1 MERGSERRLCFSF
14 HCFIMLIR
22 KNTHNEATQLPLP
35 TGHRLKL
42 CLSLCPSP
50 FLSLS
55 LSANSLEFLISKFIM
70 SSWSRTK
77 GDDHV
82 AREDEGD
89 TLRQWR
95 HKVYSCTKNTHLMED
110 ARSSSSRRWAAGEQA
125 GQDGDCQKG

>member
-1 MERGSERRLCFSF
+1 MKPRSF
-14 HCFIMLIR
+14 HC
-22 KNTHNEATQLPLP
+22 PLG
-35 TGHRLKL
+35 TGESS
-42 CLSLCPSP
+42 SLLFLPSP
-50 FLSLS
+50 SLSLS

-82 AREDEGD
+82 AGEDEGD

-110 ARSSSSRRWAAGEQA
+110 ARSSSSRRWAAGEQPRA
-125 GQDGDCQKG
+125 GWRLSERVMSSCSSRRTLTHFPFPLPLTALI